1 MEHENGWTDVG
12 GSEPRD
18 EGEVA
23 QDYQARL
30 NAAGVTAKREEMA
43 RQMASPSLM
52 FCVDC
57 EGEIPAERREKQP
70 GCTRCVECQSLNERL
85 KGGM

>member
-1 MEHENGWTDVG
+1 MI
-12 GSEPRD
+12 EPRD

-30 NAAGVTAKREEMA
+30 NAAAIATHRAEMTS
-43 RQMASPSLM
+43 QMAAPSLEI
-52 FCVDC
+52 CEDC
-57 EGEIPAERREKQP
+57 EEEIPAERRRKQP
-70 GCTRCVECQSLNERL
+70 GCTRCVACQSLYERI

>member
-1 MEHENGWTDVG
+1 MI
-12 GSEPRD
+12 EPRD

-30 NAAGVTAKREEMA
+30 NASALSGHRAKMEG
-43 RQMASPSLM
+43 QMAAPSLEI
-52 FCVDC
+52 CEDC
-57 EGEIPAERREKQP
+57 EDEIPSKRREKQP
-70 GCTRCVECQSLNERL
+70 GCTRCVECQSLYERI